1 MLRLWVM
8 ESSCIYT
15 YTKNHEVSFWN
26 SLDIW
31 PFLSNLPSFYY
42 LHNLKSYK
50 VNTFLT
56 LTFNRIP
63 TWFINPNK
71 SETRRLSIW
80 RWELLTSVQYNQPFV
95 SSQLMD
101 RLGWDIKTQCHP
113 WRKLHFW
120 DIFENIFNACLTK
133 SFMKFTFTIE
143 RLECWQ
149 PETVHS
155 GENIL

>member
-1 MLRLWVM
+1 MASSDEYRCAVMLRLWVM

-56 LTFNRIP
+56 DIQVDWKFHEIYFYHWAPRMLKAWFDFSGFRYFQMTATYTFLINHFHSTRALRIRHA
-63 TWFINPNK
+63 TLNK
-71 SETRRLSIW
+71 LID
-80 RWELLTSVQYNQPFV
+80 LLYWHFTY
-95 SSQLMD
+95 SSQ
-101 RLGWDIKTQCHP
+101 TQHK
-113 WRKLHFW
+113 WYWGF
-120 DIFENIFNACLTK
+120 D
-133 SFMKFTFTIE
+133 
-143 RLECWQ
+143 
-149 PETVHS
+149 
-155 GENIL
+155 